1 MQLHKGDGVMKK
13 VSVALACL
21 LFTIWL
27 LAGCAQKTGV
37 GDQAGLTTPKE
48 AQALSLEEQKK
59 AAYEIFKEILLLSDS
74 QEREQNLPR
83 IKSLYREIIEKYP
96 DIGLAQESYLRLI
109 MLAKEQKTPEG
120 EAEAES
126 LYREFLQR
134 YPDSKL
140 QRIVENELRK
150 E

>member
-1 MQLHKGDGVMKK
+1 MKK
-13 VSVALACL
+13 NSMAIACL
-21 LFTIWL
+21 LIFFGFM
-27 LAGCAQKTGV
+27 AGCAQKPGV
-37 GDQAGLTTPKE
+37 DEQKGLTTTKE
-48 AQALSLEEQKK
+48 VQSLSIEEQKT

-74 QEREQNLPR
+74 PEREKNLSQ

-109 MLAKEQKTPEG
+109 MLAKEEKTAEG

-140 QRIVENELRK
+140 QRIMENELRK
-150 E
+150 D